1 MPHADSASKK
11 ELILGIE
18 TSCDD
23 TSVAL
28 VRTSGEVVTLKKW
41 TADDDHIVF
50 GGIIPERASRN
61 HLKSLTPLLEK
72 TLNENSIEFKDL
84 KGLAV
89 TNRPG
94 LVGSLIVGVTTAQTV
109 AELTDLPLVGVNHLE
124 GHLMSPWLFED
135 GESEEILMHAYPQIS
150 LIVSG
155 GHTQLVLIEALG
167 SYKILG
173 RTLDDAVG
181 EALDKFSNIVGLG
194 FPGGPKVDKAAR
206 LGDVRAYDF
215 PKPMLRSGDYQFSFS
230 GLKAAGARKVEEML
244 RVKNTLSTEEVND
257 LCASYLESAVFVL
270 SSKLKKALEEF
281 QPKVFT
287 VVGGVSANSQLR
299 ERMELLSAETGVP
312 YRSAKLKFC
321 TDNGAMIALAGAQRI
336 EQGLVVQKDEVLQ
349 TFARS
354 LPNDFK
360 LGRVDEKR

>member
-1 MPHADSASKK
+1 MLHANSASKN

-28 VRTSGEVVTLKKW
+28 VRSSGEVVALKKW

-72 TLNENSIEFKDL
+72 TLKENEIEFKDL

-94 LVGSLIVGVTTAQTV
+94 LMGSLIVGVTTAQTV
-109 AELTDLPLVGVNHLE
+109 AELTELPLVGVNHLE
-124 GHLMSPWLFED
+124 GHLMSPWLFEK
-135 GESEEILMHAYPQIS
+135 GEQAKDLMNAYPQVS

-155 GHTQLVLIEALG
+155 GHTQLVLIEKLG

-194 FPGGPKVDKAAR
+194 FPGGPKVDKAAQN
-206 LGDVRAYDF
+206 GSVKAYEF
-215 PKPMLRSGDYQFSFS
+215 PKPMIRSGDYQFSFS
-230 GLKAAGARKVEEML
+230 GLKAAGARKVDEILKNQEML
-244 RVKNTLSTEEVND
+244 AAQEVND
-257 LCASYLESAVFVL
+257 LCASYLDSAVEVL
-270 SSKLKKALEEF
+270 SFKLKKALEEF
-281 QPKVFT
+281 KPKVFT

-299 ERMELLSAETGVP
+299 ARMELLSDQTGVP
-312 YRSAKLKFC
+312 YESAKLKFC
-321 TDNGAMIALAGAQRI
+321 TDNGAMIALAGAMRI
-336 EQGLVVQKDEVLQ
+336 EKGLVVQPDEVLK

-354 LPNDFK
+354 QPEDFK
-360 LGRVDEKR
+360 LGSFDEKR